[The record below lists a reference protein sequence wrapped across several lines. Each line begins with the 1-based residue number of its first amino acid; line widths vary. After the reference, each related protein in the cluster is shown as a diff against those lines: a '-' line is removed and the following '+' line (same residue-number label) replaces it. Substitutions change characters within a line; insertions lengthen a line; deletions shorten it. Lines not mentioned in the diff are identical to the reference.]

1 MDPPADDVNDN
12 VSGSDDDERA
22 HLLIRRGR
30 TWSEVERDASS
41 SAEQI
46 AESWSGGAVD
56 DCGKGAATDDG
67 TAAKDTI
74 LRTSAPPPSSRPTT
88 TPRPPT
94 SWTSS
99 TSGRRPPLPPNH
111 RPVDPLPSGGGSRK
125 SRSSNNGDDD
135 ADDNLD
141 TWMDDDDRHSLTLS
155 PCCIDRLS
163 RRKKYILLIN
173 LTFITFGLFVLVM
186 YANELVGAT
195 TTASTSTATEQNRA
209 QYDVD
214 EESSSSSSNNNDG
227 RMEGHPNDE
236 EGTTT
241 KQREKLRRKKEGN
254 NYIGFHEP
262 SMENIYG
269 SNHHHKPIGVGYA
282 VRPIGGLHPVYHYYA
297 NNHVDIHNVAED
309 DGIDY
314 YDHETTSTIIIDHE
328 ESPYV
333 DIRLDISI
341 EQRNVE
347 RKVWKEKLDDIRRIY
362 GYWNFTDTY
371 YCSSNNN
378 NDSDDDDDERPTVD
392 WLTVKTKT
400 TTSSTTTTTKSYDP
414 LLGEIDPIDFPNN
427 VWQTDDVYISNFIHE
442 GRALIHRVR
451 NAIYDELG
459 WEEEDDGNRGGGIQL
474 LPDNVADATTTTTVG
489 GTRDAIVSWMYN
501 TSYHALSKKLLNAMI
516 TNDHFFI
523 TLGGHSAA
531 AGHGNNFHQSYMMEI
546 QHVMAPIFD
555 RLGMIL
561 VSANRAQGG
570 MGTIQTALAGGSIYG
585 DADFVLWDSSMT
597 EKDDRAKDLFM
608 RQMLL
613 AGKRVPILF
622 DLGNAAPVMKGLH
635 DEVGAH
641 VGGIYDTTTHLLPK
655 FRNTVIDF
663 QEKKYNAKC
672 WTDRIDVTPEHT
684 QNTKYG
690 GQASWHP
697 GNWVHQSTA
706 RKISLLFLHA
716 FDEAFNI
723 WEKAASVDGNPLDGK
738 YWHLQDEEDVIRKAL
753 QSANATSTK
762 CGQLFTLIPR
772 ICTIPMRGA
781 TEWTP
786 RNDPY
791 HTSIRSLIKPS
802 SISGYTPDTIDMEEL
817 AYRGRD
823 PHIPTQRVPQGEID
837 VATVARSVPPR
848 RKEDANSKRRRLF
861 FSLSSS
867 SSSSSSSSI
876 ANLRRLWT
884 KEGITHQPIFNSHI
898 DGFSMDPPTN
908 STQQRLLQNNITSI
922 LPGEGWSVVGHPSGF
937 CDGTSNSVCYR
948 HKTFDCLMSGH
959 NDGRGV
965 LKGDALS
972 GWLVL
977 QLKDVTEGIFMAR
990 IEPWHDY
997 YSNKRTEGWTEVNNG
1012 ITNGSGGGNRR
1023 QIKKTPPP
1031 LPPEFRFE
1039 VAVNGVVISSGNE
1052 TEALGPSKCSSPGY
1066 NLKICVLWNDEDW
1079 AKEKRNED
1087 IEFAIRILGPT
1098 GAAGRTA
1105 NLGISHIYYA

>member
-1 MDPPADDVNDN
+1 
-12 VSGSDDDERA
+12 
-22 HLLIRRGR
+22 
-30 TWSEVERDASS
+30 
-41 SAEQI
+41 
-46 AESWSGGAVD
+46 
-56 DCGKGAATDDG
+56 
-67 TAAKDTI
+67 
-74 LRTSAPPPSSRPTT
+74 
-88 TPRPPT
+88 
-94 SWTSS
+94 
-99 TSGRRPPLPPNH
+99 
-111 RPVDPLPSGGGSRK
+111 
-125 SRSSNNGDDD
+125 
-135 ADDNLD
+135 
-141 TWMDDDDRHSLTLS
+141 
-155 PCCIDRLS
+155 
-163 RRKKYILLIN
+163 
-173 LTFITFGLFVLVM
+173 
-186 YANELVGAT
+186 
-195 TTASTSTATEQNRA
+195 
-209 QYDVD
+209 
-214 EESSSSSSNNNDG
+214 
-227 RMEGHPNDE
+227 
-236 EGTTT
+236 
-241 KQREKLRRKKEGN
+241 
-254 NYIGFHEP
+254 
-262 SMENIYG
+262 
-269 SNHHHKPIGVGYA
+269 
-282 VRPIGGLHPVYHYYA
+282 
-297 NNHVDIHNVAED
+297 
-309 DGIDY
+309 
-314 YDHETTSTIIIDHE
+314 
-328 ESPYV
+328 
-333 DIRLDISI
+333 
-341 EQRNVE
+341 
-347 RKVWKEKLDDIRRIY
+347 
-362 GYWNFTDTY
+362 
-371 YCSSNNN
+371 
-378 NDSDDDDDERPTVD
+378 
-392 WLTVKTKT
+392 
-400 TTSSTTTTTKSYDP
+400 
-414 LLGEIDPIDFPNN
+414 
-427 VWQTDDVYISNFIHE
+427 
-442 GRALIHRVR
+442 
-451 NAIYDELG
+451 
-459 WEEEDDGNRGGGIQL
+459 
-474 LPDNVADATTTTTVG
+474 
-489 GTRDAIVSWMYN
+489 
-501 TSYHALSKKLLNAMI
+501 
-516 TNDHFFI
+516 
-523 TLGGHSAA
+523 
-531 AGHGNNFHQSYMMEI
+531 
-546 QHVMAPIFD
+546 
-555 RLGMIL
+555 
-561 VSANRAQGG
+561 
-570 MGTIQTALAGGSIYG
+570 
-585 DADFVLWDSSMT
+585 
-597 EKDDRAKDLFM
+597 
-608 RQMLL
+608 
-613 AGKRVPILF
+613 
-622 DLGNAAPVMKGLH
+622 MKGLH

-697 GNWVHQSTA
+697 GNWVHQSTG

-753 QSANATSTK
+753 RSANATSTK

-786 RNDPY
+786 RNDPH

-861 FSLSSS
+861 FSSS

-876 ANLRRLWT
+876 ANLRRRWT
-884 KEGITHQPIFNSHI
+884 KEGIMHQPIFKSHI
-898 DGFSMDPPTN
+898 DGFSMDPPAN
-908 STQQRLLQNNITSI
+908 STQQRLLQNNRTSI

-977 QLKDVTEGIFMAR
+977 QLKGVTEGIFMAR

-1023 QIKKTPPP
+1023 QLKKTPPP

-1039 VAVNGVVISSGNE
+1039 VAINGVVISSGNE

-1087 IEFAIRILGPT
+1087 IEFAMRILGPT